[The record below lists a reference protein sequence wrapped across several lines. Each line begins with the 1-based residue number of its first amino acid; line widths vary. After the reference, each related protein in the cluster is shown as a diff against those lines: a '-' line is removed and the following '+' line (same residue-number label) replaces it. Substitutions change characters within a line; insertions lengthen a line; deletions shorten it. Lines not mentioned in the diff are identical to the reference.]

1 MMVKKNEFIKAY
13 RQTGSSQVINLE
25 GDCTEMV
32 LVHDYQK
39 NPITDDVIHIDFLAV
54 NANEKV
60 SAEVSIILVG
70 IAPVDK
76 DGLGKIELVR
86 DHVRVEALPADLP
99 HHIELDISMIKTLDD
114 GIFVRD
120 IDLGKKVVILDD
132 ADLAVVAAVA
142 LEDETEDA
150 VVTPVAEAVTPTT

>member
-25 GDCTEMV
+25 GDSKEMV

-60 SAEVSIILVG
+60 SAEVSIVLVG

-76 DGLGKIELVR
+76 DGLGKIELVK
-86 DHVRVEALPADLP
+86 DSVRVEAFPADLP
-99 HHIELDISMIKTLDD
+99 HHIEIDISTIKTLDD
-114 GIFVRD
+114 GIFVKD
-120 IDLGKKVVILDD
+120 IDLGKKVEILDD

-142 LEDETEDA
+142 LEEDTGDA
-150 VVTPVAEAVTPTT
+150 VVTPIAEEPTA

>member
-25 GDCTEMV
+25 GDSKEMV
-32 LVHDYQK
+32 LVYDYQK

-60 SAEVSIILVG
+60 SAEVSIILIG

-76 DGLGKIELVR
+76 DGIGKIELVR
-86 DHVRVEALPADLP
+86 DSVRVEALPADLP
-99 HHIELDISMIKTLDD
+99 HHIELDISSIKTLDD
-114 GIFVRD
+114 GIFVKD
-120 IDLGKKVVILDD
+120 INLGKKVLILDD
-132 ADLAVVAAVA
+132 ADLVVVAAVS
-142 LEDETEDA
+142 LDEESTD
-150 VVTPVAEAVTPTT
+150 TTSEAPAA